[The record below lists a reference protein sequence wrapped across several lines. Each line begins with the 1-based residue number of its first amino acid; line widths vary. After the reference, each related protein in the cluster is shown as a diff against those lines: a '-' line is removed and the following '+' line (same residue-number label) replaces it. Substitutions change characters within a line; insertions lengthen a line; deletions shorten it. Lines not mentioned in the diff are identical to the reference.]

1 MAIDLDK
8 NRIRQSATVE
18 TDTILF
24 RIVYQ
29 KFATQSKLLNGQDG
43 RWTQGRYNFRGSLTS
58 YVADNAL
65 LCIAESLYH
74 ISRRAALHLRQSRK
88 VHKSSVDFWRSIAAT
103 DKILVAFKSSL
114 IKNLIYIDSEDSRY
128 HVATKAGKVLHPSTV
143 LNPDFIYKPLQQ
155 VAKLYR
161 NAGRRGI
168 VYPSRNRA
176 FWQPSYFLES
186 NRSQTQNT
194 TFVDR
199 RGERKTGR

>member
-29 KFATQSKLLNGQDG
+29 KFATQSKLLNGQGG

-88 VHKSSVDFWRSIAAT
+88 VRKSSVDFWRSIAAT

-114 IKNLIYIDSEDSRY
+114 IKNLIY
-128 HVATKAGKVLHPSTV
+128 VATKAGKVLHPSTV